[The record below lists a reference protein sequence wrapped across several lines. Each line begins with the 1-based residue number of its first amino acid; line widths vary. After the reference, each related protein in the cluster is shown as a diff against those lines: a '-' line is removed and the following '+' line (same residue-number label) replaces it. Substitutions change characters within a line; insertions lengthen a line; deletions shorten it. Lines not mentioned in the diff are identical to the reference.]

1 MKVFSITFVTLF
13 GVMFSALGSA
23 ENDAAIRK
31 DLANLQGE
39 WSMVSGFADGQVMPE
54 EMRKQMRRLCKGDE
68 TTTTIDGRLYFKA
81 KITIDPAKQP
91 KTIDYKMLEG
101 PTKGQT
107 QLGIYELDGDTLKAC
122 FGKPGA
128 ARPPDFT
135 HTQGDGRTFS
145 VWKREK

>member
-1 MKVFSITFVTLF
+1 MKRFAVALALF
-13 GVMFSALGSA
+13 AAIVSALRSA
-23 ENDAAIRK
+23 ENDAATTK

-39 WSMVSGFADGQVMPE
+39 WSMVSGFADGQAMPE
-54 EMRKQMRRLCKGDE
+54 GMRKQMRRLCKGDE

-107 QLGIYELDGDTLKAC
+107 QLGIYELDGDTLK
-122 FGKPGA
+122 
-128 ARPPDFT
+128 
-135 HTQGDGRTFS
+135 S
-145 VWKREK
+145 